1 MSVSLT
7 PAALIPDVVILAVMV
22 LTVVLGA
29 KAGLLKSLAGVIVVV
44 CSAVG
49 ASFAAKL
56 FADPVAEKLAP
67 LLTSRLTEK
76 LESGGSATRTASA
89 GEMLQQF
96 GFSGKPLDSL
106 VDQVTEQ
113 VRETGRSVVETVVGT
128 VTHSIAY
135 AAVFLVSFLILLL
148 VLTLLVKGLE
158 LAAELPGLKT
168 VNGFGGAVLGLIKGV
183 LLVFAAVWVLRK
195 LQLIITPELVENT
208 VLLKFFANNSPLSLL
223 TGL

>member
-1 MSVSLT
+1 MSILADVIIVAVILL
-7 PAALIPDVVILAVMV
+7 ALII
-22 LTVVLGA
+22 GA
-29 KAGLLKSLAGVIVVV
+29 KSGLLQSLAGVIVLV
-44 CSAVG
+44 CSAIG
-49 ASFAAKL
+49 ASFAAR
-56 FADPVAEKLAP
+56 FLANP
-67 LLTSRLTEK
+67 LAQQLQPMLSEGLTEK
-76 LESGGSATRTASA
+76 LGQTGQPAAATVADARQ
-89 GEMLQQF
+89 MLEKF
-96 GFSGKPLDSL
+96 GFSGESL
-106 VDQVTEQ
+106 ENLAKEI
-113 VRETGRSVVETVVGT
+113 VRRVGETGQTMADTVVGT